1 MLGNP
6 FDWGS
11 NARMSKS
18 QLLKTAYSVDVM
30 ARLKR
35 LRKILE
41 IGDWSLERVRLKLRL
56 ASFSKTYGT
65 AESHALPQSIKRLR
79 KMAPEL

>member
-1 MLGNP
+1 
-6 FDWGS
+6 
-11 NARMSKS
+11 
-18 QLLKTAYSVDVM
+18 M
-30 ARLKR
+30 ARLSR

>member
-1 MLGNP
+1 MGIECEDEQIAAAESCILSGR
-6 FDWGS
+6 DG
-11 NARMSKS
+11 
-18 QLLKTAYSVDVM
+18 TAEE
-30 ARLKR
+30 

-65 AESHALPQSIKRLR
+65 AESRALPQSIKRLR
-79 KMAPEL
+79 KMAAEL

>member
-1 MLGNP
+1 M
-6 FDWGS
+6 
-11 NARMSKS
+11 
-18 QLLKTAYSVDVM
+18 V
-30 ARLKR
+30 RLQR

-41 IGDWSLERVRLKLRL
+41 IGDWSLERVRLQLRL

-65 AESHALPQSIKRLR
+65 AENHALPQSIKRLR

>member
-1 MLGNP
+1 
-6 FDWGS
+6 
-11 NARMSKS
+11 MSKS

-35 LRKILE
+35 WRKILE

-56 ASFSKTYGT
+56 ASFSKSHGT
-65 AESHALPQSIKRLR
+65 AESHALRQSIKRLR
-79 KMAPEL
+79 KMASEL